1 MCVVWYNIDTEKGV
15 EKWIVLIVLTGI
27 KAQPMNSQLAK
38 LDYVMNQLRVNKRTK
53 KGKMKNESNRYY

>member
-15 EKWIVLIVLTGI
+15 EKWIVLIVLTSI

-38 LDYVMNQLRVNKRTK
+38 LDYVMNQLRVNK
-53 KGKMKNESNRYY
+53 KNEERKDEE